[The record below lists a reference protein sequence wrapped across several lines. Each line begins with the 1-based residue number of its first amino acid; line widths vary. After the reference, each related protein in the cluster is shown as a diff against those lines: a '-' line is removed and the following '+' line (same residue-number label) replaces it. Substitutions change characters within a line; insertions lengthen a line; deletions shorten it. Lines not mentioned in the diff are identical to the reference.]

1 MSEGRWR
8 ISVDRTRCMGTGICA
23 GSRPDRFRLRDHR
36 SWPVRDEVDPD
47 QSLLDIAESCPT
59 EAISVHDA
67 AGTLLA
73 PEY

>member
-1 MSEGRWR
+1 
-8 ISVDRTRCMGTGICA
+8 VQ
-23 GSRPDRFRLRDHR
+23 
-36 SWPVRDEVDPD
+36 DEVDPD
-47 QSLLDIAESCPT
+47 PSLLDVAESCPT